1 MGNKVKSILK
11 KLWGDGRGVVLIVI
25 VATVLFL
32 AMTIQVLNNNYTLQ
46 RQIDNAKLDNQIAE
60 LENQNLKLEQEY
72 YKTSEYQELS
82 ARALLGKAQPGEHLV
97 LLPKVAKTA
106 TSSNDGQ
113 ARTAK
118 SNMDQWLDFLFGQHK
133 WNHDILLTWK
143 SSVGLL

>member
-1 MGNKVKSILK
+1 MGNKVKALLK

-46 RQIDNAKLDNQIAE
+46 RQIDNAKLDNQVAE

-82 ARALLGKAQPGEHLV
+82 ARALLGKALPGEHLV
-97 LLPKVAKTA
+97 LLPKVATSTKA
-106 TSSNDGQ
+106 TNDGQ
-113 ARTAK
+113 ARTVK
-118 SNMDQWLDFLFGQHK
+118 SNMDQWLDFLLGQHK
-133 WNHDILLTWK
+133 
-143 SSVGLL
+143 

>member
-1 MGNKVKSILK
+1 MGNKVKAILQ

-25 VATVLFL
+25 AATILFL
-32 AMTIQVLNNNYTLQ
+32 AMTIQVLNNNYSLQ
-46 RQIDNAKLDNQIAE
+46 WQIDNAKLDNQVSE

-97 LLPKVAKTA
+97 LLPKTTKVTQS
-106 TSSNDGQ
+106 TNDGI
-113 ARTAK
+113 ARTSK

-133 WNHDILLTWK
+133 
-143 SSVGLL
+143 